1 MATDLKDVK
10 KAIREHRGNVT
21 NASATL
27 GISRVALSYRIS
39 HNPKLKEIV
48 KTERENKREEKVDK
62 AESNVEVMLDA
73 KDWRATRYILSTLG
87 RNRGYVER
95 QEVEE
100 IADSKKQVF
109 IIGEQIIEF

>member
-1 MATDLKDVK
+1 MATALKDVK

-21 NASATL
+21 NAAATL

-48 KTERENKREEKVDK
+48 KAERVNKREEKVDI
-62 AESNVEVMLDA
+62 AESNIETMLNS

-95 QEVEE
+95 QEIEE

-109 IIGEQIIEF
+109 KINDLIIEF